1 MTFEVGTARATLLAP
16 GRDMTFD
23 PCRRVAQSLECKV
36 ETTSGPLAHG

>member
-1 MTFEVGTARATLLAP
+1 MASQAGTARATLPAP
-16 GRDMTFD
+16 AGDMTFD